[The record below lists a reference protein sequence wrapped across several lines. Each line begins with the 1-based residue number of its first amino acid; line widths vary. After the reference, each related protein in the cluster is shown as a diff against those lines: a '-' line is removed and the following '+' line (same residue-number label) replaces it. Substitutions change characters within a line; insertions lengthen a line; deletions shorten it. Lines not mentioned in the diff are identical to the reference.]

1 MANRRMFSKDIT
13 ESDAFRDMPLS
24 TQALYFHLGMNADD
38 DGVVNNPKSLLRCI
52 GASDDDLKILLAKR
66 FVIAIEEAGLIVI
79 KHWKINNYIQKD
91 RYSPSKYVKELKL
104 LGLDENNAYLVL
116 DTDCIQDGYT
126 GKKRIEKKRIDKVS
140 LVKSSEAIEET
151 KDSKGTRGSNVS
163 KYFFIVLVNNHYA
176 TFKDSDKERYCLYF
190 DELLNKGIAQK
201 DLENALNVF
210 FEDLDEDD
218 IASNRY
224 QYFVDSFTKYLND
237 NLATT
242 EVVDDDDLPF

>member
-104 LGLDENNAYLVL
+104 LGLDENNAYQFM
-116 DTDCIQDGYT
+116 DTNCIQNGYM
-126 GKKRIEKKRIDKVS
+126 
-140 LVKSSEAIEET
+140 
-151 KDSKGTRGSNVS
+151 KD
-163 KYFFIVLVNNHYA
+163 
-176 TFKDSDKERYCLYF
+176 
-190 DELLNKGIAQK
+190 
-201 DLENALNVF
+201 
-210 FEDLDEDD
+210 
-218 IASNRY
+218 
-224 QYFVDSFTKYLND
+224 
-237 NLATT
+237 
-242 EVVDDDDLPF
+242 

>member
-1 MANRRMFSKDIT
+1 MFSKNIT
-13 ESDAFRDMPLS
+13 ESDAFREMPLS
-24 TQALYFHLGMNADD
+24 SQALYFHLGMSADD
-38 DGVVNNPKSLLRCI
+38 DGVVNNPKTIQRCI
-52 GASDDDLKILLAKR
+52 GASEDDLKILLAKR
-66 FVIAIEEAGLIVI
+66 FVIAIEDAGLIVI

-116 DTDCIQDGYT
+116 DTNCIQDGYID
-126 GKKRIEKKRIDKVS
+126 KKRIEKERIDKVS
-140 LVKSSEAIEET
+140 LVKSSEAIEEI
-151 KDSKGTRGSNVS
+151 KDSKGTRGSNIS
-163 KYFFIVLVNNHYA
+163 KYFFIVLVNNHYV

-190 DELLNKGIAQK
+190 DELLNKGITQK
-201 DLENALNVF
+201 DLDNALNVF

-218 IASNRY
+218 IANSRY

-242 EVVDDDDLPF
+242 EVVNDDDLPF